1 MLPSPSC
8 QHLNRTTLFSQILTS
23 SALQWNQYL
32 NDAGE
37 EAGGAEQDDGC
48 HLHAGVRAGLREEDG
63 KGEAGKEE
71 GVETTR
77 EDEKSSSASSLWS
90 ILEILAWR

>member
-1 MLPSPSC
+1 MCAALSKLPTS
-8 QHLNRTTLFSQILTS
+8 QQENIIFSDSDQ
-23 SALQWNQYL
+23 QWNEYL

-77 EDEKSSSASSLWS
+77 EDEKSSSASSLRS
-90 ILEILAWR
+90 ILEIFAWR

>member
-1 MLPSPSC
+1 MCAALSKLPTS
-8 QHLNRTTLFSQILTS
+8 QQENIIFSDSDQ
-23 SALQWNQYL
+23 QWNEYL

-71 GVETTR
+71 SVETTR
-77 EDEKSSSASSLWS
+77 EDEKSSSASSLRS

>member
-1 MLPSPSC
+1 MCAALSKLPTS
-8 QHLNRTTLFSQILTS
+8 QKDNIIFSDSDQ
-23 SALQWNQYL
+23 QWNEYL
-32 NDAGE
+32 KDAGE

-71 GVETTR
+71 SVETTR
-77 EDEKSSSASSLWS
+77 EDEKSPSASSLWS

>member
-1 MLPSPSC
+1 MCAALSKLPTS
-8 QHLNRTTLFSQILTS
+8 QQENIIFSDSDQ
-23 SALQWNQYL
+23 QWNQYL

-71 GVETTR
+71 SVETTR

>member
-1 MLPSPSC
+1 MCAALSKLPTS
-8 QHLNRTTLFSQILTS
+8 QQENIIFSDSDQ
-23 SALQWNQYL
+23 QWNEYL
-32 NDAGE
+32 NDGGE

-71 GVETTR
+71 SVETTR

>member
-1 MLPSPSC
+1 MCAALSKLPTS
-8 QHLNRTTLFSQILTS
+8 QQENIIFSDSDQ
-23 SALQWNQYL
+23 QWNEYL

-77 EDEKSSSASSLWS
+77 EDEKSSSASSLRS